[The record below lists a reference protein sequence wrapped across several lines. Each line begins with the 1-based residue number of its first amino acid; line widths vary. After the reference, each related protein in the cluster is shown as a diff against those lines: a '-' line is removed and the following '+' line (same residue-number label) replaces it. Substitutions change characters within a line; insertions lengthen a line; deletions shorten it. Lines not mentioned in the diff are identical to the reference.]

1 MPLTFSTRKAMIR
14 YLYTGKGK
22 NDTMKKIGALEA
34 GGTKMVL
41 AIYTEE
47 GQELER
53 ITMPTEAPQ
62 ITMPKMISFF
72 RDHHVDALGVA
83 AFGPLDL
90 DPASPTYGWITT
102 TPKLIW
108 RNTPLLPALLDGR
121 DIPAGIDTDVNG
133 AVIAEVEQG
142 AARGCDTAVYI
153 TVGTGV
159 GGGVYVNGRTVHGLL
174 HPEVGHMLLRPH
186 PEDPIPEGVCPYHKS
201 CLEGL
206 AAGPAIA
213 ARVKGDARELPDD
226 HPAFVIEAH
235 YLAQMCANLILTL
248 SPRRILLG
256 GGVMQREA
264 LFPMI
269 REETKRLLNGYIASP
284 MVNERIDE
292 TIVPPTLFPVSG
304 LVGAYLIGK
313 KAMESR

>member
-1 MPLTFSTRKAMIR
+1 MT
-14 YLYTGKGK
+14 
-22 NDTMKKIGALEA
+22 KIGALEA

-41 AIYTEE
+41 AVYTAE

-53 ITMPTEAPQ
+53 ITLPTETPD
-62 ITMPKMISFF
+62 ITLPKMTAYF
-72 RDHHVDALGVA
+72 RDHGVDALGVS

-102 TPKLIW
+102 TPKLDW

-133 AVIAEVEQG
+133 AVIAEVEMG
-142 AARGCDTAVYI
+142 AARGCDSAVYV
-153 TVGTGV
+153 TVGTGI

-186 PEDPIPEGVCPYHKS
+186 PEDPIPDGVCPYHRG

-213 ARVKGDARELPDD
+213 ARGGGDAKALPDD
-226 HPAFVIEAH
+226 HPAFEIEAH
-235 YLAQMCANLILTL
+235 YLAQMCANLILTV
-248 SPRRILLG
+248 SPQRILLG
-256 GGVMQREA
+256 GGVMQRKA
-264 LFPMI
+264 LLPMV

-284 MVNERIDE
+284 LVNERIDE
-292 TIVPPTLFPVSG
+292 TIVPPALVPLSG

-313 KAMESR
+313 KAMGDG